1 MMNDGIYLFLQNVQ
15 IATMIV
21 SFVCFLLSV
30 VALIFFIAMM
40 FYGIKVA
47 KIYIREHEADKKPDP
62 IVSEAI
68 LENEDGKENV
78 QNDEDELLEEK
89 EE

>member
-1 MMNDGIYLFLQNVQ
+1 MNDGIYLFLQNVQ

-47 KIYIREHEADKKPDP
+47 KIYIKEHEVDKK
-62 IVSEAI
+62 SEPGSETI
-68 LENEDGKENV
+68 LEDEDDKENA
-78 QNDEDELLEEK
+78 QNEESELLEEK